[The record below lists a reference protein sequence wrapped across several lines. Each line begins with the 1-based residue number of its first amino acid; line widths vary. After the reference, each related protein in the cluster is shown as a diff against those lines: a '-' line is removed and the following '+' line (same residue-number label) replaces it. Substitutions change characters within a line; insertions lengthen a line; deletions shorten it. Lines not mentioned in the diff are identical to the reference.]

1 MWFVTYLLGNAV
13 GLALGYFLW
22 NIEEPDDE
30 YYDEPNRIGFQVD
43 TGDDDDEDDEDD
55 DETANSL

>member
-22 NIEEPDDE
+22 NWEEPDDE

-43 TGDDDDEDDEDD
+43 TGDADDEEDED
-55 DETANSL
+55 